1 MSDHINNC
9 AHRDDAGPWV
19 LGALGEPDAAAF
31 EAHLTVCD
39 ACAREVAELKLV
51 ADVLP
56 MAAPQVL
63 PPPELRDRLM
73 ATVNAEAEL
82 LRAAGPEADAPP
94 APEAS
99 GGRRERSPR
108 ARARGIWWQRVRPLP
123 ALGVATALLAVGVL
137 VGVLATGGDGGTT
150 TFTGTGPKGSEVA
163 LQVDDHH
170 DGKLKF
176 QHMPAPP
183 AGRVYQV
190 WLATGKEAPRPSHA
204 LFSVSR
210 DGTATIEIP
219 ESLKGTDQVLV
230 TDEPP
235 GGSPAPTGSVV
246 AGAKLS

>member
-1 MSDHINNC
+1 MTDHFNTC
-9 AHRDDAGPWV
+9 QFRDDAGPWV
-19 LGALGEPDAAAF
+19 LGALGEPDAVVF
-31 EAHLTVCD
+31 EQHLTECD
-39 ACAREVAELKLV
+39 ACAREVAELKVV

-63 PPPELRDRLM
+63 PPPALKDRLM

-82 LRAAGPEADAPP
+82 LRAAGPQAGV
-94 APEAS
+94 PERAQ
-99 GGRRERSPR
+99 PR
-108 ARARGIWWQRVRPLP
+108 ARAGLSGWLGRIRPLP
-123 ALGVATALLAVGVL
+123 AIGAATAVLAVGVL
-137 VGVLATGGDGGTT
+137 AAVLATGGDGGTT
-150 TFTGTGPKGSEVA
+150 TFTGTGPKGAAVA
-163 LQVDDHH
+163 LQVDDRH

-176 QHMPAPP
+176 QHMTAPP

-190 WLATGKEAPRPSHA
+190 WLVTGREAPRPSHA

-235 GGSPAPTGSVV
+235 SGSPAPTGSVV